1 MRRPARLPVA
11 IGLLVTC
18 IGSTVTAQSVVTG
31 AITGTLTDAGKKAVR
46 TANVVA
52 RSVDTRRE
60 ATATSDDEGR
70 FRIVGLQP
78 GDYIIEVTAPG
89 FTSLPVA
96 NAVVEVGRSTTVDI
110 SLNSDPAH
118 SGLAPTGMPGINTTR
133 QELSVNLNQTA
144 FDDLPNNGRRWSNFA
159 LLAPATTP
167 DGPLGA
173 VSFRGISSLFNSNAI
188 DGGNN
193 DQALLANERG
203 GTRIAYGISLA
214 SVREVHINVSNYP
227 AEYGGGAGGVI
238 NAVTKSG
245 TNTFHGS
252 AFVYD
257 RDNAWG
263 ARNPRGFQTV
273 SINGAPH
280 VVPLKPVDTRYQFGG
295 AAGGPLLESRLF
307 FFASYDQQRRNF
319 PAISTTSDAA
329 FFDTVDRGTTG
340 AGLKAPNR
348 ALSDAQI
355 DSTLA
360 FLASLT
366 GEVPRRGDQTIYTPR
381 IDWHMSSRHTPS
393 ATYNRLRWKSPA
405 GAETAPTIN
414 RGRASF
420 GDDFVDIDWITVGL
434 VSRISSRLVNEMRSQ
449 FSRDHE
455 FQFSQPPAPGE
466 PLTGPHGKPP
476 SIDVRGGGIIFG
488 KRPDFEARAIPDE
501 KRWQYADTITLTLRN
516 HGIKSG
522 FDVNHVNTLRD
533 NLYYEEGQ
541 YNYAGINDFI
551 VDYANFAAAGALR
564 AEGRRCSTSA
574 RTAGQCYL
582 GGYNQAFGRA
592 AITFATNDYSFFV
605 QDDYRLSSR
614 LTLNLG
620 LRYEYQQ
627 LPKPQLANLLSNH
640 PGTLFGPEQTWS
652 FPSDRNDV
660 EPRLGF
666 AYSVRG
672 TGRTMIRGGYGIHH
686 GRIPNATIAL
696 AISSTGTAESQSVYQ
711 FIPARTSEAPVFP
724 NTFKRLPSATDP
736 PHLIVLDPDMQRPS
750 VRDGNLVFEHALGSN
765 TVLSAAYLFTAG
777 RDLPTFVDVNLPAP
791 ASRAYAIVG
800 GDFDGQTVT
809 VSPFFSATDR
819 PDSRFGVITAIRS
832 LVQSKYHGVAVQL
845 TRRLTKGLQFESSYT
860 LSKATDNGQSSSIFP
875 GNNYPSNPC
884 DLSADQGRSDF
895 DARHKF
901 TATAVW
907 SPASRRSNH
916 GLARAI
922 LNGLTT
928 SMVFFAKSGAPYS
941 AGVLGI
947 PDGGLRAGI
956 NGGGGPSLSRFPLFS
971 RNSFRLPSIVNV
983 DLRISRR
990 FRITNAA
997 NLEILGEAFNLL
1009 NRTQVTE
1016 LNTRMYVIGGAAT
1029 ASTLKFDPSFQT
1041 VSAAGNNVVRE
1052 RQLQFGVRLEF

>member
-1 MRRPARLPVA
+1 MRQPARLRVV
-11 IGLLVTC
+11 IGLVVIC

-31 AITGTLTDAGKKAVR
+31 AIIGTVTDAGKKAVR

-52 RSVDTRRE
+52 RNVDTRRE

-78 GDYIIEVTAPG
+78 GQYIIEVTAVG
-89 FTSLPVA
+89 FASLPVA
-96 NAVVEVGRSTTVDI
+96 NAVVEVGRATTVDI
-110 SLNSDPAH
+110 SLNSDPSR
-118 SGLAPTGMPGINTTR
+118 SGLAPISMPGINTTR
-133 QELSVNLNQTA
+133 QDFSVNLNQTS

-193 DQALLANERG
+193 DQVLLANERG
-203 GTRIAYGISLA
+203 GTRIAYGIGLDSI
-214 SVREVHINVSNYP
+214 REVHIGVSNYP
-227 AEYGGGAGGVI
+227 AEYGGAAGGVI

-273 SINGAPH
+273 FINGARH

-295 AAGGPLLESRLF
+295 TVGGPLLQNRLF

-319 PAISTTSDAA
+319 PAISTTSDPA
-329 FFDTVDRGTTG
+329 FFDSPDRGTTG
-340 AGLKAPNR
+340 AGLKAPR
-348 ALSDAQI
+348 RELSDAQI

-366 GEVPRRGDQTIYTPR
+366 GKVPRRGDQTISTPR
-381 IDWHMSSRHTPS
+381 IDWHMSSRHTSS

-405 GAETAPTIN
+405 GTETAPTID

-420 GDDFVDIDWITVGL
+420 GDDFVDIDWITLGL
-434 VSRISSRLVNEMRSQ
+434 VSRISSRLVNEVRSQ

-455 FQFSQPPAPGE
+455 FQFSLPPAAGE

-476 SIDVRGGGIIFG
+476 SIEIRDGGLSFG
-488 KRPDFEARAIPDE
+488 KRPDFDARAIPDE
-501 KRWQYADTITLTLRN
+501 KRWQFADTITLTLRD
-516 HGIKSG
+516 HTIKSG
-522 FDVNHVNTLRD
+522 FDVSHVNTLRD
-533 NLYYEEGQ
+533 ALYYEEGH
-541 YNYAGINDFI
+541 YTYATLNDFI
-551 VDYANFAAAGALR
+551 IDYANFVAAGALR
-564 AEGRRCSTSA
+564 ADGRVCSNSA
-574 RTAGQCYL
+574 RTAGQCYS

-592 AITFATNDYSFFV
+592 ASAFTTNDYSFFV

-627 LPKPQLANLLSNH
+627 LPKPQLANPLSND
-640 PGTLFGPEQTWS
+640 PGTLFGPEQTRS
-652 FPSDRNDV
+652 FPSDKNDV

-666 AYSVRG
+666 VYSMRG
-672 TGRTMIRGGYGIHH
+672 SGRTMIRGGYGIHH

-696 AISSTGTAESQSVYQ
+696 AINNTGTAESQSVYQ
-711 FIPARTSEAPVFP
+711 FIPARTSAAPVFP
-724 NTFKRLPSATDP
+724 NTFTALPSAAEP

-750 VRDGNLVFEHALGSN
+750 IRDANLVFEHALGSN
-765 TVLSAAYLFTAG
+765 TVFSAAYLFTVG

-791 ASRAYAIVG
+791 ASRTYTIVG
-800 GDFDGQTVT
+800 GDFDERTVT
-809 VSPFFSATDR
+809 VSPFFSASDR
-819 PDSRFGVITAIRS
+819 PDSRFGVITTIRS
-832 LVQSKYHGVAVQL
+832 LVESKYHAVAVQL
-845 TRRLTKGLQFESSYT
+845 TRRLTNGLQFESSYT

-875 GNNYPSNPC
+875 GNNYPSNPF
-884 DLSADQGRSDF
+884 DLSADQGPSDF

-907 SPASRRSNH
+907 STGSRWSNH
-916 GLARAI
+916 RLARAI
-922 LNGLTT
+922 LNGFTVAT
-928 SMVFFAKSGAPYS
+928 VFFAKSGAPYS
-941 AGVLGI
+941 AGVGGN

-956 NGGGGPSLSRFPLFS
+956 TGGGGPSLSRFPLFA
-971 RNSFRLPSIVNV
+971 RNAFRLPSIVNV

-990 FRITNAA
+990 FRVTNEA
-997 NLEILGEAFNLL
+997 NLEILVEAFNLL

-1016 LNTRMYVIGGAAT
+1016 LNTRMYLTGGTAA
-1029 ASTLKFDPSFQT
+1029 ASTLIFDPSFQT
-1041 VSAAGNNVVRE
+1041 VRAAGNNVVRE
-1052 RQLQFGVRLEF
+1052 RQVQFAVRMEF

>member
-1 MRRPARLPVA
+1 MRRRARLPV
-11 IGLLVTC
+11 IFGLLLTC
-18 IGSTVTAQSVVTG
+18 FGSTVTPQSVVTG
-31 AITGTLTDAGKKAVR
+31 AITGTLTDAGKKAVG
-46 TANVVA
+46 TANVLA
-52 RSVDTRRE
+52 RNVDTRRE

-70 FRIVGLQP
+70 FRFVGLQP
-78 GDYIIEVTAPG
+78 GDYVIEVTARG
-89 FTSLPVA
+89 LTALPVA
-96 NAVVEVGRSTTVDI
+96 NAVVEVGRSTMVEI
-110 SLNSDPAH
+110 SVNPDPAQ
-118 SGLAPTGMPGINTTR
+118 SGVSPTRVPGIDATR
-133 QELSVNLNQTA
+133 QGFSVNLNQTA

-167 DGPLGA
+167 GGPSGA

-203 GTRIAYGISLA
+203 GTRIAYGIGLA
-214 SVREVHINVSNYP
+214 SIREVHINVSNHA
-227 AEYGGGAGGVI
+227 AEYGVAAGGMI

-273 SINGAPH
+273 FINGAPH

-295 AAGGPLLESRLF
+295 AAGGPLLENRLF

-319 PAISTTSDAA
+319 PAISTTSDPA
-329 FFDTVDRGTTG
+329 FFDSVDRGTTG
-340 AGLKAPNR
+340 AGLKAPR
-348 ALSDAQI
+348 RELSDAQI

-381 IDWHMSSRHTPS
+381 IDWHMSSRHTWS

-405 GAETAPTIN
+405 GAETAPTTN

-420 GDDFVDIDWITVGL
+420 GDDFVDMDWITVRL
-434 VSRISSRLVNEMRSQ
+434 VSRISPRLINEVRSQ

-466 PLTGPHGKPP
+466 PLTGPHAKPP
-476 SIDVRGGGIIFG
+476 SIDVRGGINFG
-488 KRPDFEARAIPDE
+488 KRPDFDARAIPDE
-501 KRWQYADTITLTLRN
+501 KRWQYADTVTLALRN
-516 HGIKSG
+516 HSIKSG
-522 FDVNHVNTLRD
+522 FDVSHVNTLRD
-533 NLYYEEGQ
+533 TLYYEEGQ
-541 YNYAGINDFI
+541 YNYATLNDFI
-551 VDYANFAAAGALR
+551 MDYANFAAAGALR
-564 AEGRRCSTSA
+564 AEGRMCSNSA
-574 RTAGQCYL
+574 RTAGQCYI

-592 AITFATNDYSFFV
+592 ASAFTTNDYSFFV
-605 QDDYRLSSR
+605 QDEYRLSSR
-614 LTLNLG
+614 MTLNLG

-627 LPKPQLANLLSNH
+627 LPKPQIANPLSNH
-640 PGTLFGPEQTWS
+640 PGTLFGPEQTRS
-652 FPSDRNDV
+652 FPADKNDV

-696 AISSTGTAESQSVYQ
+696 AINSTGTAESQSVYQ
-711 FIPARTSEAPVFP
+711 FIPARASAAPVFP
-724 NTFKRLPSATDP
+724 NTFKELPTATDP
-736 PHLIVLDPDMQRPS
+736 PHLIVLDPDMRRPS

-777 RDLPTFVDVNLPAP
+777 HDLPTFVDVNLPAP
-791 ASRAYAIVG
+791 TSRTYAIVG
-800 GDFDGQTVT
+800 GDFDGRTVT

-819 PDSRFGVITAIRS
+819 PDRRFGVITAIRS
-832 LVQSKYHGVAVQL
+832 LVESKYHAAAVQL
-845 TRRLTKGLQFESSYT
+845 TRRLTNGLQFESSYT

-875 GNNYPSNPC
+875 SNNYPSNPF
-884 DLSADQGRSDF
+884 DLCADEGPSDF

-907 SPASRRSNH
+907 SFASRRHH
-916 GLARAI
+916 GLAHAI
-922 LNGLTT
+922 LNGFTI
-928 SMVFFAKSGAPYS
+928 SMVFLANSGAPYS
-941 AGVLGI
+941 AVVGGI
-947 PDGGLRAGI
+947 PDLGLRAGI
-956 NGGGGPSLSRFPLFS
+956 NGGGAPSLSRFPLFS
-971 RNSFRLPSIVNV
+971 RNAFRLPSIVNV

-990 FRITNAA
+990 FRLTNGAD
-997 NLEILGEAFNLL
+997 LEILGEAFNLL

-1016 LNTRMYVIGGAAT
+1016 VVTRMYLIGGTAT
-1029 ASTLKFDPSFQT
+1029 ASTLRFDPSFQT
-1041 VSAAGNNVVRE
+1041 VSAAGNHVVRE
-1052 RQLQFGVRLEF
+1052 RQLQFAVRMAF